1 MSDGMEWVGLSK
13 LSCSL
18 QRRSSLER
26 ELSRTKE
33 DLSVF
38 SVELRAMIRAFK
50 EQQLNMTTPRSDCEL
65 YQTLIMFTNP
75 HSLS

>member
-1 MSDGMEWVGLSK
+1 MSDDRVGLSD
-13 LSCSL
+13 LSHSL

-50 EQQLNMTTPRSDCEL
+50 EQQLNMTTPRSDCEEL
-65 YQTLIMFTNP
+65 LIIQLTL
-75 HSLS
+75 SLSLF